1 MSLLDRSRP
10 VMIDGEKYDL
20 LLTTNAAAELSEKVG
35 GLENV
40 ETAFDT
46 MTEKESFEMMTWL
59 VALLA
64 NQGTAARKLLDP
76 SFERLNLTAERVG
89 LLVSPFELID
99 MKDTII
105 DAIGAGFSKNVS
117 TENDEKNLT
126 AG

>member
-1 MSLLDRSRP
+1 MSVMDRSRP
-10 VMIDGEKYDL
+10 VMIDGTQYDL

-46 MTEKESFEMMTWL
+46 MTEKEAFEMMAWL

-64 NQGTAARKLLDP
+64 NQGTAAHKLYDP
-76 SFERLNLTAERVG
+76 SFERLTLTAERVG
-89 LLVSPFELID
+89 LLVPPFELID
-99 MKDTII
+99 MKDTVI
-105 DAIGAGFSKNVS
+105 DAIEAGFSTNVKS
-117 TENDEKNLT
+117 EDEEKNLN

>member
-10 VMIDGEKYDL
+10 VKINGEQYDL

-40 ETAFDT
+40 DTVFDAL
-46 MTEKESFEMMTWL
+46 TEKESFEMMTWL

-64 NQGTAARKLLDP
+64 NQGTAAHKLLDP
-76 SFERLNLTAERVG
+76 SFERPNLTAELVG
-89 LLVSPFELID
+89 LLVTPVELVD
-99 MKDTII
+99 MKDSII
-105 DAIGAGFSKNVS
+105 GAIEAGFSTNVKS
-117 TENDEKNLT
+117 EDDEKNLN

>member
-1 MSLLDRSRP
+1 
-10 VMIDGEKYDL
+10 MIDGEKYDL

-76 SFERLNLTAERVG
+76 SFERLNLMVERVG

-99 MKDTII
+99 MKDAII

>member
-99 MKDTII
+99 MKDAII

>member
-1 MSLLDRSRP
+1 MSVMDRSRP
-10 VMIDGEKYDL
+10 VMIDGTQYDL

-46 MTEKESFEMMTWL
+46 MTEKEAFEMMTWL

-64 NQGTAARKLLDP
+64 NQGTAAHKLLDP
-76 SFERLNLTAERVG
+76 SFERLTLTAERVG
-89 LLVSPFELID
+89 LLVPPFELID
-99 MKDTII
+99 MKDTVI
-105 DAIGAGFSKNVS
+105 DAIEAGFSTNVKS
-117 TENDEKNLT
+117 EDEEKNLN

>member
-10 VMIDGEKYDL
+10 VTIDGQQYDML
-20 LLTTNAAAELSEKVG
+20 MTTNAAAELSEKVG

-89 LLVSPFELID
+89 LLVPPFELID

-105 DAIGAGFSKNVS
+105 DAIEAGFSTNVKS
-117 TENDEKNLT
+117 EDDEKNLT

>member
-1 MSLLDRSRP
+1 
-10 VMIDGEKYDL
+10 MIDGTQYDL

-40 ETAFDT
+40 ETAFDM

-76 SFERLNLTAERVG
+76 SFERPNLTAELVG
-89 LLVSPFELID
+89 LLVPPFELID
-99 MKDTII
+99 MKDAII
-105 DAIGAGFSKNVS
+105 DAIEAGFSKNVS